1 MKVPGSVQV
10 LSILIVC
17 LWITGC
23 DTGDP
28 FIDIHSD
35 WKLYSGDNYSIAQP
49 EFDDS
54 SLQSINLPGKLS
66 PKKSRQYLWLRK
78 SVVIPDSFKNYD
90 IAFVLGKVWDV
101 EQTYFNGYKIGS
113 AGSEY
118 PNFHSEWNSFRY
130 YVIPLHIVKYN
141 QPNIIAIRVFSNQNA
156 EYNGVPLITTLANAK
171 VINFYRSLLAEY
183 IPLATSFLTFLLAII
198 ALYFYFKNKDVLT
211 LYFAIVS
218 LLWCISAMHFYLPHY
233 WIMDFNTQD
242 KIYYALTA
250 VIAIVVYFFF
260 ENVTDSLNRTLRI
273 IITIAAACMIILSLS
288 ATEHDPVTGWRFQVI
303 GSFGLIVQILW
314 GALIIKGIRNNKKE
328 AKTLLMPYIFM
339 MICVGHDSLAVSGI
353 FYTNFFWINLGYPAL
368 IIGIGA
374 ILSQRSAKLAQELLE
389 SKQYIE
395 KKNADLIQ
403 IVQKINQSIG
413 ELQHVAKEVESSA
426 RTLQNSMHDQTTSIE
441 QTSAALEEFST
452 TVDIIAS
459 NSKHQDTIL
468 NKNRDLLMEL
478 IKGIGHI
485 TDAAKT
491 AVKLSYKSQ
500 GQTAVTKEHL
510 SEALKGIEKI
520 KNYSDTILTITET
533 INDIAEKTNLL
544 SLNASIEAAR
554 AGEYGRGFAVVADE
568 IGKLADRSLEQS
580 KNIQAILSDIVTD
593 IENQTILMGTVVYSN
608 EDVERSVYMVNHAI
622 DTILDFCISQEQLTK
637 SIEENMALVLQGSS
651 QITSATQ
658 EEKITIGE
666 ISSTIQQLVTITN
679 AVYENTEMLA
689 KTLTKILSQIDMLQS
704 VVQTKNNS

>member
-1 MKVPGSVQV
+1 MKVSSFVQV
-10 LSILIVC
+10 LSIIILC
-17 LWITGC
+17 WWTPGC

-28 FIDIHSD
+28 VIDLHSD
-35 WKLYSGDNYSIAQP
+35 WKLYLGDNFSIAEP

-54 SLQSINLPGKLS
+54 GMQPINLPGKLS
-66 PKKSRQYLWLRK
+66 PKKSKQYLWLRK
-78 SVVIPDSFKNYD
+78 SIVIPDSFKKYD
-90 IAFVLGKVWDV
+90 SAFVLGKVWDV

-130 YVIPLHIVKYN
+130 YLIPSHTIKYN
-141 QPNIIAIRVFSNQNA
+141 QTNIIAIRVFSNQNA
-156 EYNGVPLITTLANAK
+156 EYNGVPLITTLTNAK

-183 IPLATSFLTFLLAII
+183 IPLATSFLTLILGII
-198 ALYFYFKNKDVLT
+198 ALYFYVKNKDILT

-250 VIAIVVYFFF
+250 IIAIVVYFFF
-260 ENVTDSLNRTLRI
+260 ENVTNSFNRTLRI
-273 IITIAAACMIILSLS
+273 VITIAAVCMIFLSLS

-328 AKTLLMPYIFM
+328 AKTLLIPYLFM
-339 MICVGHDSLAVSGI
+339 MLCVAHDSLAVSGI
-353 FYTNFFWINLGYPAL
+353 LYTNFFWINLGYPAL
-368 IIGIGA
+368 ILGIGA
-374 ILSQRSAKLAQELLE
+374 ILSQRSAILAQELLH

-395 KKNADLIQ
+395 KKNADLLQ

-426 RTLQNSMHDQTTSIE
+426 SILHNSMHDQTTSIE
-441 QTSAALEEFST
+441 QTSAALEEFSS

-459 NSKHQDTIL
+459 NSQHQDTIL
-468 NKNRDLLMEL
+468 NKNKDLLMEL
-478 IKGIGHI
+478 IKGIDHI

-510 SEALKGIEKI
+510 SEALRGIEKI
-520 KNYSDTILTITET
+520 KDYSDTILTITET

-580 KNIQAILSDIVTD
+580 KNIQSILSEIVSD

-651 QITSATQ
+651 QITIATQ
-658 EEKITIGE
+658 EEKVTIGE

-679 AVYENTEMLA
+679 AVYENTEMLT
-689 KTLTKILSQIDMLQS
+689 KTLAKILSQIDMLQS
-704 VVQTKNNS
+704 IVQTKNTF

>member
-1 MKVPGSVQV
+1 MKVPGLVQV
-10 LSILIVC
+10 LSFIILC
-17 LWITGC
+17 WWTPGC

-28 FIDIHSD
+28 VIDLHSD
-35 WKLYSGDNYSIAQP
+35 WKLYLGDNFSIAEP
-49 EFDDS
+49 EFNDS
-54 SLQSINLPGKLS
+54 GLQSINLPGKLS
-66 PKKSRQYLWLRK
+66 PKKSKQYLWLRK
-78 SVVIPDSFKNYD
+78 SVVIPDSFKKYD
-90 IAFVLGKVWDV
+90 SAFVLGKVWDV

-130 YVIPLHIVKYN
+130 YLIPSHTIKYN
-141 QPNIIAIRVFSNQNA
+141 QTNIIAIRVFSNQNA
-156 EYNGVPLITTLANAK
+156 EYNGVPLITTVTNAK

-183 IPLATSFLTFLLAII
+183 IPLATSFLTFLLGII
-198 ALYFYFKNKDVLT
+198 ALYFYFKNKDMLT

-218 LLWCISAMHFYLPHY
+218 LLWCVSAMHFYLPHY
-233 WIMDFNTQD
+233 WIFDFNTQD

-260 ENVTDSLNRTLRI
+260 ENITANFNKTLRI
-273 IITIAAACMIILSLS
+273 IITIAAILMIMLSLS
-288 ATEHDPVTGWRFQVI
+288 ATENDPVTGWRFQVI

-328 AKTLLMPYIFM
+328 AKTLLIPYLFM
-339 MICVGHDSLAVSGI
+339 MLCVAHDSLAVSGI
-353 FYTNFFWINLGYPAL
+353 LYTNFFWINLGYPAL
-368 IIGIGA
+368 ILGIGA
-374 ILSQRSAKLAQELLE
+374 ILSQRSATLAQELLN

-395 KKNADLIQ
+395 KKNADLLL

-413 ELQHVAKEVESSA
+413 ELQHVANEVESSA
-426 RTLQNSMHDQTTSIE
+426 SILHNSMHDQTTSIE
-441 QTSAALEEFST
+441 QTSAALEEFSS

-468 NKNRDLLMEL
+468 NKNKDLLMEL
-478 IKGIGHI
+478 IKGIDHI

-580 KNIQAILSDIVTD
+580 KNIQSILSDIVSD

-608 EDVERSVYMVNHAI
+608 EDVERSVFMVNHAI

-651 QITSATQ
+651 QITIATQ
-658 EEKITIGE
+658 EEKVTIGE

-679 AVYENTEMLA
+679 AVYENTEMLT
-689 KTLTKILSQIDMLQS
+689 KTLAKILSQIDMLQS
-704 VVQTKNNS
+704 IVQTKNTF

>member
-1 MKVPGSVQV
+1 MRVSRSIQ
-10 LSILIVC
+10 LSLFFILCFCSIA
-17 LWITGC
+17 C

-28 FIDIHSD
+28 VVDLRSG
-35 WKLYSGDNYSIAQP
+35 WKLYSGDNYAVAQS

-54 SLQSINLPGKLS
+54 SLQPITLPGKLS
-66 PKKSRQYLWLRK
+66 PKKSKQYLWLRK
-78 SVVIPDSFKNYD
+78 SVVIPDSFKKHD
-90 IAFVLGKVWDV
+90 SAFVLGKVWDV
-101 EQTYFNGYKIGS
+101 EQTFFNGYKIGS

-130 YVIPLHIVKYN
+130 YIIPSHIINYN
-141 QPNIIAIRVFSNQNA
+141 QPNTIAIRVFSNQNA
-156 EYNGVPLITTLANAK
+156 EYNGVPLITTLSNAK

-183 IPLATSFLTFLLAII
+183 IPLATSFLTLILGII

-211 LYFAIVS
+211 LYFASIS
-218 LLWCISAMHFYLPHY
+218 LLWCISAMHFYSPHY

-250 VIAIVVYFFF
+250 VIAVVVYFFF
-260 ENVTDSLNRTLRI
+260 EHVTHSYNKTLRI
-273 IITIAAACMIILSLS
+273 VIAIAAACMIILSLS
-288 ATEHDPVTGWRFQVI
+288 ATENDPVTGWRFQVI
-303 GSFGLIVQILW
+303 GTFGLIVQILW
-314 GALIIKGIRNNKKE
+314 GALIIKGITKNQKD
-328 AKTLLMPYIFM
+328 AKTLLLPYLFM
-339 MICVGHDSLAVSGI
+339 MMCVAHDSLAVAGI
-353 FYTNFFWINLGYPAL
+353 LYTNFFWINLGYPAL
-368 IIGIGA
+368 ILGIGA
-374 ILSQRSAKLAQELLE
+374 ILSQRSATLAQELLD

-395 KKNADLIQ
+395 KKHADLIQ

-413 ELQHVAKEVESSA
+413 QLQHIAKEVESSA
-426 RTLQNSMHDQTTSIE
+426 RILQNSMHDQTTSIE
-441 QTSAALEEFST
+441 QTSAALEEFSS

-459 NSKHQDTIL
+459 NSQHHDTIL
-468 NKNRDLLMEL
+468 NKNKDLLMEL
-478 IKGIGHI
+478 IKGIAHI

-510 SEALKGIEKI
+510 SQALKGIEKI
-520 KNYSDTILTITET
+520 KNYSDTILQITET

-580 KNIQAILSDIVTD
+580 KSIQAILSDIVSD

-622 DTILDFCISQEQLTK
+622 DTILDFCISQEQLIQ
-637 SIEENMALVLQGSS
+637 SIQDNMAIVLQGSS
-651 QITSATQ
+651 QITGATQ
-658 EEKITIGE
+658 EEKVTIGQ
-666 ISSTIQQLVTITN
+666 ISSTIHQLVTITN
-679 AVYENTEMLA
+679 AVYENTEVLT

-704 VVQTKNNS
+704 IVQTKNNF